1 MYSANSSFMINIFL
15 ETEFNFSGEVYKK
28 ASKVFRNR
36 VFSWSQLNFYVQL
49 YKLQDSR
56 LW

>member
-49 YKLQDSR
+49 YKLKDSR